1 MDITDI
7 NRNAAP
13 KNAVRNT
20 IVDHKCILFFPA
32 QTSSNTGWQIII
44 MTHALDFDMI
54 VR

>member
-13 KNAVRNT
+13 KNVARNS
-20 IVDHKCILFFPA
+20 IVDHIKCILFFPA

-44 MTHALDFDMI
+44 LTQTLDFEVI
-54 VR
+54 